1 MNRML
6 STFCCLGSDYILSD
20 ENQRKDVLKVKSDIG
35 MKSENRTTT
44 TTETDEESSFK
55 TGKRKKDDV
64 IRDEKNRP
72 MTECSKVISKVG
84 CSSAISNSRDLW
96 LYPTIG
102 KGGSN
107 HITNSATTTALFI
120 SVRATR
126 FTVFIQSYS
135 FLSPFFAF
143 RDIF

>member
-35 MKSENRTTT
+35 MKSENRT

-84 CSSAISNSRDLW
+84 CSSAISNSRDL
-96 LYPTIG
+96 
-102 KGGSN
+102 
-107 HITNSATTTALFI
+107 
-120 SVRATR
+120 
-126 FTVFIQSYS
+126 
-135 FLSPFFAF
+135 
-143 RDIF
+143 